1 MKEVIY
7 NNSIS
12 SFLYDYIGNNVIII
26 PRGAE
31 SPFEHLN
38 IVYSTL
44 SNINKSTLN
53 VYFDFCLLNGI
64 SDNRFIKIQYNNH
77 KFALKSKE
85 IITEKNIPQV
95 IKEKCNK
102 YFKAHSKKM
111 IDKTFLTD
119 IEKILLQKCISFA

>member
-1 MKEVIY
+1 MKEIFY
-7 NNSIS
+7 KNTIS
-12 SFLYDYIGNNVIII
+12 SFLYDYIDNNVIII

-38 IVYSTL
+38 IIYSTL

-64 SDNRFIKIQYNNH
+64 SDNRFIKMQYSNQ
-77 KFALKSKE
+77 KFTLKSKE
-85 IITEKNIPQV
+85 IITEKDIPQV

-102 YFKAHSKKM
+102 YFKTNSKKM

>member
-102 YFKAHSKKM
+102 YFRAHSKKM

>member
-1 MKEVIY
+1 MKEIFY
-7 NNSIS
+7 ENSIS
-12 SFLYDYIGNNVIII
+12 SFLYDYKDNNVIII

-31 SPFEHLN
+31 SPFEYLD
-38 IVYSTL
+38 IVYSIL
-44 SNINKSTLN
+44 SNINKSSLN

-64 SDNRFIKIQYNNH
+64 SDSRFIRIQYNNR
-77 KFALKSKE
+77 KFNVKTKE
-85 IITEKNIPQV
+85 VITEKDIHQV

-102 YFKAHSKKM
+102 YFKTHSKKM

>member
-1 MKEVIY
+1 MKEIFY
-7 NNSIS
+7 ENSIS
-12 SFLYDYIGNNVIII
+12 SFLYDYKDNNVIII

-31 SPFEHLN
+31 SPFEHLDV
-38 IVYSTL
+38 VYSIL
-44 SNINKSTLN
+44 SNINKISLN

-64 SDNRFIKIQYNNH
+64 SDSRFIRIQYNNS
-77 KFALKSKE
+77 KFSVKTKE
-85 IITEKNIPQV
+85 VITEKDIPQA

-102 YFKAHSKKM
+102 YFKTHSKNM